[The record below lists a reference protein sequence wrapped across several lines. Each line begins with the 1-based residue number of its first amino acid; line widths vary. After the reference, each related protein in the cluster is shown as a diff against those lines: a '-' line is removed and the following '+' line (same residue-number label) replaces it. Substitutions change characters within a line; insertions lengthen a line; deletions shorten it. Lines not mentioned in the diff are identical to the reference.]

1 MSRAIHKLS
10 ARRVTTETNK
20 GLHGDGGGLY
30 LQVGPTGSKS
40 WIFRFMMNRKSRDM
54 GLGSVNDFTLTEA
67 REAARDCRRL
77 LRDGID
83 PIDARHSQRRERMA
97 DAARQQTFK
106 ECAADYIRTH
116 SSSWKNAKHC
126 QQWENTLTTYAY
138 PVLGKLAVR
147 DIDTHLIKQVL
158 DPIWQTKT
166 ETATRVRNRIER
178 VLDWATVQQL
188 RQGENP
194 ARWKGHLENL
204 LPAPTKLKNVQH
216 HKALPYAE
224 MATFLKELDA
234 VDGVSAK
241 GLRFLILT
249 AARSGEVRNAVWD
262 EIDMEKKIWTIPAEK
277 MKAGKEHTVPLS
289 EATLDILKQMQASR
303 EGDLVF
309 PGSRERRPL
318 SDMAFTQLLRR
329 MKKDGVTAHGFRSSF
344 RDWAGETTAFA
355 REVIEAALAH
365 QLKDKTEAAYFR
377 SNLLDKRRTLM
388 DTWAEYCFREP
399 NVETA
404 PACSRDMEDKE

>member
-10 ARRVTTETNK
+10 ARRVVTESKK
-20 GLHGDGGGLY
+20 GLHSDGGGLY

-54 GLGSVNDFTLTEA
+54 GLGSVNDFTLAEA

-77 LRDGID
+77 VRDGID

-97 DAARQQTFK
+97 EAARQQTFK
-106 ECAADYIRTH
+106 ECATDYIRTH

-147 DIDTHLIKQVL
+147 DIDTHLVKQVL

-178 VLDWATVQQL
+178 VLDWSTVQQL
-188 RQGENP
+188 RQGDNP

-224 MATFLKELDA
+224 TAAFLKELDA
-234 VDGVSAK
+234 VDGVSAQ
-241 GLRFLILT
+241 GLRFLVLT
-249 AARSGEVRNAVWD
+249 AARSGEVRHAVWD
-262 EIDMEKKIWTIPAEK
+262 EIDMEKKIWTVPAEK
-277 MKAGKEHTVPLS
+277 MKAGKEHIVPLS
-289 EATLDILKQMQASR
+289 EAALLVLKRMQKFR
-303 EGDLVF
+303 ESDLIF

-377 SNLLDKRRTLM
+377 SNLLEKRRKLM
-388 DTWAEYCFREP
+388 DAWAYFCHQGHSNP
-399 NVETA
+399 N
-404 PACSRDMEDKE
+404 PD

>member
-10 ARRVTTETNK
+10 ARRVATESTK
-20 GLHGDGGGLY
+20 GLYGDGGGLY

-54 GLGSVNDFTLTEA
+54 GLGSVNDFSLAEA

-77 LRDGID
+77 VRDGID

-97 DAARQQTFK
+97 EAARQQTFK
-106 ECAADYIRTH
+106 ECAMDYIRTH

-126 QQWENTLTTYAY
+126 QQWENTLNTYAY

-147 DIDTHLIKQVL
+147 DIDTHLVKQVL
-158 DPIWQTKT
+158 DPIWQIKT

-224 MATFLKELDA
+224 TATFLKELDA
-234 VDGVSAK
+234 VDGVSAQ

-262 EIDMEKKIWTIPAEK
+262 DIDMEKKTWTIPAEK
-277 MKAGKEHTVPLS
+277 MKAGKEHIVPLS
-289 EATLDILKQMQASR
+289 DAALDVLKRMQKFR

-388 DTWAEYCFREP
+388 DDWANYC
-399 NVETA
+399 TA
-404 PACSRDMEDKE
+404 SVC